1 LLPEVILGILSIFPT
16 EGAMKFLF
24 DYFPII
30 CFFIAY
36 KFSNIYTATA
46 VTIAASLLQL
56 SIYWLIHRRFETLH
70 TLTFVFIVL
79 LGGSTLLF
87 HKDIFIKWK
96 PSVIYWIFALTLLF
110 SQFFSRKTLLERM
123 LSDKIVLKTNI
134 WKHLNMSWALF
145 FAFLGFLNLYVVYHF
160 DTNAWVNFKLFGTLG
175 ITIVFMILQAI
186 YMSRHMRQP

>member
-1 LLPEVILGILSIFPT
+1 
-16 EGAMKFLF
+16 MKFLF

-36 KFSNIYTATA
+36 KFSNIYIATE

-56 SIYWLIHRRFETLH
+56 SVYWLIHRRFEALH
-70 TLTFVFIVL
+70 TITFIFVVL

-110 SQFFSRKTLLERM
+110 SQFFSAKTVLERM
-123 LSDKIVLKTNI
+123 LSDKISLATVI
-134 WKHLNMSWALF
+134 WKRLNLSWAIF
-145 FAFLGFLNLYVVYHF
+145 FILLGFLNLYVVYHF

-175 ITIVFMILQAI
+175 ITLIFIIAQAL
-186 YMSRHMRQP
+186 YMTRHMQKNP

>member
-1 LLPEVILGILSIFPT
+1 
-16 EGAMKFLF
+16 MKFLF

-46 VTIAASLLQL
+46 VTIAASLIQL
-56 SIYWLIHRRFETLH
+56 SVYWLIHRRFETLH
-70 TLTFVFIVL
+70 TITFIFVVL

-110 SQFFSRKTLLERM
+110 SQFFSAKTVLERM
-123 LSDKIVLKTNI
+123 LRDKISLTTLI
-134 WKHLNMSWALF
+134 WRRLNMSWAIF
-145 FAFLGFLNLYVVYHF
+145 FILLGFLNLYVVYHF
-160 DTNAWVNFKLFGTLG
+160 DTNVWVNFKLFGTLG
-175 ITIVFMILQAI
+175 ITLIFIIAQAL
-186 YMSRHMRQP
+186 YMTKHMQK

>member
-1 LLPEVILGILSIFPT
+1 
-16 EGAMKFLF
+16 MKFLF

-30 CFFIAY
+30 CFFVAY

-46 VTIAASLLQL
+46 VTIGASLIQL
-56 SIYWLIHRRFETLH
+56 TVYWLIHRRFETLH
-70 TLTFVFIVL
+70 ALTFVFIVV

-96 PSVIYWIFALTLLF
+96 PSVIYWIFAITLIS
-110 SQFFSRKTLLERM
+110 SQFFSAKTLMERM
-123 LSDKIVLKTNI
+123 LSDKINLSTRI
-134 WKHLNMSWALF
+134 WRRLNMSWAIF

-175 ITIVFMILQAI
+175 IMLVFIIAQAL
-186 YMSRHMRQP
+186 YMTRHMEQQK

>member
-1 LLPEVILGILSIFPT
+1 
-16 EGAMKFLF
+16 MKFLF

-30 CFFIAY
+30 CFFVAY

-46 VTIAASLLQL
+46 VTIGASLLQL
-56 SIYWLIHRRFETLH
+56 TVYWLIHRRFETLH
-70 TLTFVFIVL
+70 ALTFVFIVV

-96 PSVIYWIFALTLLF
+96 PSVIYWIFAITLLS
-110 SQFFSRKTLLERM
+110 SQFFSAKTLLERM
-123 LSDKIVLKTNI
+123 LSDKINLSTRI
-134 WKHLNMSWALF
+134 WRRLNMSWAIF

-175 ITIVFMILQAI
+175 IMLVFIIAQAL
-186 YMSRHMRQP
+186 YMTRHMEQQK

>member
-1 LLPEVILGILSIFPT
+1 
-16 EGAMKFLF
+16 MKFLF

-46 VTIAASLLQL
+46 VTIAASLIQL
-56 SIYWLIHRRFETLH
+56 SVYWLIHRRFETLH
-70 TLTFVFIVL
+70 TITFVFVVL

-110 SQFFSRKTLLERM
+110 SQFFSAKTVLERM
-123 LSDKIVLKTNI
+123 LSDKIGLTTLI
-134 WKHLNMSWALF
+134 WKRLNMSWAIF
-145 FAFLGFLNLYVVYHF
+145 FILLGFLNLYVVYHF

-175 ITIVFMILQAI
+175 ITLVFIIAQAL
-186 YMSRHMRQP
+186 YMTKYMQK

>member
-1 LLPEVILGILSIFPT
+1 
-16 EGAMKFLF
+16 MKFLF

-30 CFFIAY
+30 CFFVAY

-46 VTIAASLLQL
+46 VTIGASLLQL
-56 SIYWLIHRRFETLH
+56 TVYWLIHRRFETLH
-70 TLTFVFIVL
+70 ALTFVFIVV

-96 PSVIYWIFALTLLF
+96 PSVIYWIFAIALIS
-110 SQFFSRKTLLERM
+110 SQFFSAKTLMERM
-123 LSDKIVLKTNI
+123 LSDKINLSTRI
-134 WKHLNMSWALF
+134 WRRLNMSWAIF

-175 ITIVFMILQAI
+175 IMLVFIIAQAL
-186 YMSRHMRQP
+186 YMTRHMEQQK

>member
-1 LLPEVILGILSIFPT
+1 
-16 EGAMKFLF
+16 MKFLF

-30 CFFIAY
+30 CFFVAY

-46 VTIAASLLQL
+46 VTIGASLIQL
-56 SIYWLIHRRFETLH
+56 TVYWLIHRRFETLH
-70 TLTFVFIVL
+70 ALTFVFIVV

-96 PSVIYWIFALTLLF
+96 PSVIYWIFAITLIS
-110 SQFFSRKTLLERM
+110 SQFFSAKTLIERM
-123 LSDKIVLKTNI
+123 LSNKINLSTRI
-134 WKHLNMSWALF
+134 WRRLNMSWAIF

-175 ITIVFMILQAI
+175 IMLVFIVAQAL
-186 YMSRHMRQP
+186 YMTRHMEQQK

>member
-1 LLPEVILGILSIFPT
+1 
-16 EGAMKFLF
+16 MKFLF

-30 CFFIAY
+30 CFFVAY

-46 VTIAASLLQL
+46 VTIGASLLQL
-56 SIYWLIHRRFETLH
+56 TVYWLIHRRFETLH
-70 TLTFVFIVL
+70 ALTFVFIVV

-96 PSVIYWIFALTLLF
+96 PSVIYWIFAIALLS
-110 SQFFSRKTLLERM
+110 SQFFSAKTLMERM
-123 LSDKIVLKTNI
+123 LSDKINLSTRI
-134 WKHLNMSWALF
+134 WRRLNMSWAIF

-175 ITIVFMILQAI
+175 IMLVFIIAQAL
-186 YMSRHMRQP
+186 YMTRHMEQQK

>member
-1 LLPEVILGILSIFPT
+1 
-16 EGAMKFLF
+16 MKFLF

-46 VTIAASLLQL
+46 VTIGASLLQL
-56 SIYWLIHRRFETLH
+56 AIYWCIHRRFETLH
-70 TLTFVFIVL
+70 TLTFVFVVI

-96 PSVIYWIFALTLLF
+96 PSVIYWAFALTLLF
-110 SQFFSRKTLLERM
+110 SQFFSSKPLLERM
-123 LSDKIVLKTNI
+123 LGQKITLPSRIWPRLNI
-134 WKHLNMSWALF
+134 AWALF
-145 FAFLGFLNLYVVYHF
+145 FLFLGVLNAYVIYHF

-175 ITIVFMILQAI
+175 ITVVFIIFQAI
-186 YMSRHMRQP
+186 YMAHYMPSDKITSFKKKDLP

>member
-1 LLPEVILGILSIFPT
+1 
-16 EGAMKFLF
+16 MKFLF

-30 CFFIAY
+30 CFFVAY

-46 VTIAASLLQL
+46 VTIGASLIQL
-56 SIYWLIHRRFETLH
+56 TVYWLIHRRFETLH
-70 TLTFVFIVL
+70 ALTFVFIVV

-96 PSVIYWIFALTLLF
+96 PSVIYWIFAITLIS
-110 SQFFSRKTLLERM
+110 SQFFSAKTLMERM
-123 LSDKIVLKTNI
+123 LSNKINLSTRI
-134 WKHLNMSWALF
+134 WRRLNMSWAIF

-175 ITIVFMILQAI
+175 IMLVFIIAQAL
-186 YMSRHMRQP
+186 YMTRHMEQQK

>member
-1 LLPEVILGILSIFPT
+1 
-16 EGAMKFLF
+16 MKFLF

-46 VTIAASLLQL
+46 VTIGASLVQL
-56 SIYWLIHRRFETLH
+56 TVYWVIHRRFETLH
-70 TLTFVFIVL
+70 GLTFLFILL

-96 PSVIYWIFALTLLF
+96 PSVIYWIFAATLLF
-110 SQFFSRKTLLERM
+110 SQFFSAKTLLERM
-123 LSDKIVLKTNI
+123 LGDKISLAAPIWRRLNI
-134 WKHLNMSWALF
+134 SWAIF
-145 FAFLGFLNLYVVYHF
+145 FTLLGFLNLYVIYHF

-175 ITIVFMILQAI
+175 ITLVFIIAQAL
-186 YMSRHMRQP
+186 YMARHMQTPENHEKKTIRFK

>member
-1 LLPEVILGILSIFPT
+1 
-16 EGAMKFLF
+16 MKFLF

-56 SIYWLIHRRFETLH
+56 GIYWLVHRRFETLH

-96 PSVIYWIFALTLLF
+96 PSVIYWIFAFALLF
-110 SQFFSRKTLLERM
+110 TQFFSRKTLLERM
-123 LSDKIVLKTNI
+123 LSDKIALKTKI
-134 WKHLNMSWALF
+134 WKHLNLSWAIF
-145 FAFLGFLNLYVVYHF
+145 FIFLGFLNLYVVYHF

-175 ITIVFMILQAI
+175 ITVVFMLLQAL
-186 YMSRHMRQP
+186 YMARHMRQQ

>member
-1 LLPEVILGILSIFPT
+1 
-16 EGAMKFLF
+16 MKFLF

-30 CFFIAY
+30 CFFVAY

-46 VTIAASLLQL
+46 VTIGASLLQL
-56 SIYWLIHRRFETLH
+56 TVYWVIHRRFETLH
-70 TLTFVFIVL
+70 ALTFVFIVV

-96 PSVIYWIFALTLLF
+96 PSVIYWIFAITLI
-110 SQFFSRKTLLERM
+110 SSHFFSAKTLMERM
-123 LSDKIVLKTNI
+123 LSDKINLSTRI
-134 WKHLNMSWALF
+134 WRRLNMSWAIF

-175 ITIVFMILQAI
+175 IMLVFIIAQAL
-186 YMSRHMRQP
+186 YMTRHMEQQK

>member
-1 LLPEVILGILSIFPT
+1 
-16 EGAMKFLF
+16 MKFLF

-30 CFFIAY
+30 CFFVAY

-46 VTIAASLLQL
+46 VTIGASLLQL
-56 SIYWLIHRRFETLH
+56 TVYWVIHRRFETLH
-70 TLTFVFIVL
+70 ALTFVFIVV

-96 PSVIYWIFALTLLF
+96 PSVIYWIFAITLIS
-110 SQFFSRKTLLERM
+110 SQFFSAKTLMERM
-123 LSDKIVLKTNI
+123 LSDKINLSTRI
-134 WKHLNMSWALF
+134 WRRLNMSWAIF

-175 ITIVFMILQAI
+175 IMLVFIIAQAL
-186 YMSRHMRQP
+186 YMTRHMEQQK